1 MAYVRKAM
9 AYAGESPVNQAQ
21 CLNNLGLIYFLQI
34 DFVRSRSCYIEAAAL
49 SNNLLYQLVSEI
61 GLIRICEQISENAD
75 FYMRRNSAQRNIMRI
90 QEEIDEL
97 NPHEKHLFQLAVPF
111 DFSDI
116 ILQGIS
122 ENPCFFRIFV
132 QIKTSS

>member
-1 MAYVRKAM
+1 M
-9 AYAGESPVNQAQ
+9 
-21 CLNNLGLIYFLQI
+21 
-34 DFVRSRSCYIEAAAL
+34 
-49 SNNLLYQLVSEI
+49 
-61 GLIRICEQISENAD
+61 RICEQISENAD

-90 QEEIDEL
+90 QKEIDEL
-97 NPHEKHLFQLAVPF
+97 NPHEKHLFQLVVPF

-116 ILQGIS
+116 ILQGIP